1 MVISTVDLWSAKLI
15 PVLADLSLILRAAAC
30 PASLSQ
36 GSQSRSFSVCTP
48 FTCQD
53 RVGNAKLLVAEVEA
67 RSAVC
72 ATWSQRPEQTHRA
85 IARGV
90 ATLTHLLPKSV
101 KEVPVGAQ
109 DDHLPNISARQ
120 CPPEQPWPKAG
131 TACPVSSLAP
141 RSKSCGEQ
149 GSGPTGAPWAWMAVP
164 SQLHFLCP
172 GLHPQAPLA

>member
-1 MVISTVDLWSAKLI
+1 MDPWSAKLI
-15 PVLADLSLILRAAAC
+15 PCTGRSVSDLEGSSLPCVPLSGIPEPQFLRLYAFY
-30 PASLSQ
+30 LS
-36 GSQSRSFSVCTP
+36 GQSGQR
-48 FTCQD
+48 
-53 RVGNAKLLVAEVEA
+53 EA

-72 ATWSQRPEQTHRA
+72 ATWLQRPEQTHRA

-149 GSGPTGAPWAWMAVP
+149 GSGPTGAPWAWMAAP

-172 GLHPQAPLA
+172 GLHPQARLA